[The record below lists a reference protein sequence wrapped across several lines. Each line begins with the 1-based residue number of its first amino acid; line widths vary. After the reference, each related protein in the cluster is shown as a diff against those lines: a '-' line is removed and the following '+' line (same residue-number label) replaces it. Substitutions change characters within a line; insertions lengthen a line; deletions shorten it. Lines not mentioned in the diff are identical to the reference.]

1 MSNTLNALHTVS
13 PKDAPMILEKI
24 FQTGLV
30 PFLKSSPGRGKSAMF
45 RDFAEKWN
53 LELVDI
59 RLSMYEPQ
67 DFTGLPF
74 DDGERSKF
82 KPFDLLPLEG
92 DPLPKGK
99 DGWLILLD
107 EFSHAEPEMIRASY
121 KLVLDRM
128 AGQNYIHENA
138 LVALAGNSVD
148 DNALANN
155 TGTALNSRVTHLLLG
170 SDAEYWTTQIAAP
183 RGFDHRVIGF
193 LSANKDLLNDF
204 DPDQD
209 DHSFCCE
216 RTWEFVSKL
225 VTGEADVSRL
235 APAIAGT
242 ITPGVATS
250 FIQFCDVYKDL
261 ISIDDVI
268 DDPEGCHLPTESV
281 TRWALVTHLAKEAKQ
296 DNIDPIA
303 LYVDR
308 MPIQYAM
315 IFLQMIRG
323 DGALM
328 RATNSRKLLNRLG
341 KLL

>member
-1 MSNTLNALHTVS
+1 MSKMNALYTVS

-24 FQTGLV
+24 FQAGLV

-45 RDFAEKWN
+45 RAFADKWN

-74 DDGERSKF
+74 DNGEKSKF

-92 DPLPKGK
+92 DSLPKGK

-107 EFSHAEPEMIRASY
+107 EFTHAEPEMIRASY

-128 AGQNYIHENA
+128 AGQNRIHENA

-170 SDAEYWTTQIAAP
+170 SDPDYWTTQIAAP
-183 RGFDHRVIGF
+183 LGFDHRVIGF
-193 LSANKDLLNDF
+193 VSANKDCLNDF

-209 DHSFCCE
+209 EHSFCSE

-225 VTGEADVSRL
+225 IKGEKDVSHL
-235 APAIAGT
+235 TPAIAGT
-242 ITPGVATS
+242 ISPGVATS
-250 FIQFCDVYKDL
+250 FIQFCEVYKDL
-261 ISIDDVI
+261 INIKDVI
-268 DDPEGCHLPTESV
+268 KDPEGCDLPSESV
-281 TRWALVTHLAKEAKQ
+281 TRWALVTHLAKEANEN
-296 DNIDPIA
+296 NIDPIA

-308 MPIQYAM
+308 LPIQYAM
-315 IFLQMIRG
+315 IFLQMIRS

-328 RATNSRKLLNRLG
+328 RAPNSRKLLNRLG

>member
-1 MSNTLNALHTVS
+1 MSKMNALYTVS
-13 PKDAPMILEKI
+13 PKQAPMILERI
-24 FQTGLV
+24 FQANLV
-30 PFLKSSPGRGKSAMF
+30 PFLKSPPGRGKSAMF
-45 RDFAEKWN
+45 RAFADKWN

-74 DDGERSKF
+74 DNGEKSKF

-128 AGQNYIHENA
+128 AGQNRIHENA

-155 TGTALNSRVTHLLLG
+155 TGTALNSRVTHLTLG
-170 SDAEYWTTQIAAP
+170 SDPEFWTEQIAAP
-183 RGFDHRVIGF
+183 QGFDHRVIGF
-193 LSANKDLLNDF
+193 ISANKDCLNDF

-209 DHSFCCE
+209 EHSFCSE
-216 RTWEFVSKL
+216 RTWEFVSRLIKD
-225 VTGEADVSRL
+225 VNDVSPL
-235 APAIAGT
+235 TPAIAGT

-250 FIQFCDVYKDL
+250 FIQFCEVYKDL
-261 ISIDDVI
+261 ISISDVVK
-268 DDPEGCHLPTESV
+268 DPENCDLPYENV
-281 TRWALVTHLAKEAKQ
+281 TRWALVTHLAKEANEK
-296 DNIDPIA
+296 NIEA
-303 LYVDR
+303 LAIYVDR
-308 MPIQYAM
+308 MPIQYVI

-323 DGALM
+323 QHALTSNKKVH
-328 RATNSRKLLNRLG
+328 ALLARLG
-341 KLL
+341 RML

>member
-1 MSNTLNALHTVS
+1 MSKMNALYTVS
-13 PKDAPMILEKI
+13 PKEAPMILEKI
-24 FQTGLV
+24 FQAGLV

-45 RDFAEKWN
+45 RAFADKWN

-74 DDGERSKF
+74 DNGEKSKF

-128 AGQNYIHENA
+128 AGENRIHENA

-170 SDAEYWTTQIAAP
+170 SDAEFWTAHVAAP
-183 RGFDHRVIGF
+183 MGFDHRVIGF
-193 LSANKDLLNDF
+193 ISANKDCLNDF

-209 DHSFCCE
+209 EHSFCCE
-216 RTWEFVSKL
+216 RTWEFVSRLIK
-225 VTGEADVSRL
+225 GEKDVNHL
-235 APAIAGT
+235 TPAIAGT
-242 ITPGVATS
+242 ISPGVATS
-250 FIQFCDVYKDL
+250 FIQFCEVYKDL
-261 ISIDDVI
+261 ISIDDVLSA
-268 DDPEGCHLPTESV
+268 PETCALPEENV
-281 TRWALVTHLAKEAKQ
+281 TRWALVTYLAKESTE
-296 DNIDPIA
+296 DNVSDIA

-308 MPIQYAM
+308 LPIQYVI
-315 IFLQMIRG
+315 IFLEMIRYNNQ
-323 DGALM
+323 LM
-328 RATNSRKLLNRLG
+328 QDSNVRKLLSRLG
-341 KLL
+341 KML